1 MAQKLEIP
9 LATSLLHFQLNKLFK
24 NILALFGS
32 ATVLATFQKILGDF
46 FPNHLVT
53 LHILCQKQLNN
64 VCHKQNMRFNCLS
77 VSDDKEKVFFYNIFN
92 WTEPEVTPETTDEE
106 AVLLFGGE

>member
-1 MAQKLEIP
+1 LGFFETKKWPQKLETP
-9 LATSLLHFQLNKLFK
+9 LATSLLPFQLNKVFK
-24 NILALFGS
+24 NMVCILALFGS

-64 VCHKQNMRFNCLS
+64 VFHKQNM
-77 VSDDKEKVFFYNIFN
+77 VQ
-92 WTEPEVTPETTDEE
+92 
-106 AVLLFGGE
+106 LFERQ